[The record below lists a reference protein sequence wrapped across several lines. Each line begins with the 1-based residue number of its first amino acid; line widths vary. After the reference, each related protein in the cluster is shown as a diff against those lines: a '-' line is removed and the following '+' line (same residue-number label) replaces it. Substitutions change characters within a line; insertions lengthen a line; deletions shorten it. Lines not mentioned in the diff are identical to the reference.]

1 MSTLDLRF
9 EPINEQFD
17 PVEVEKI
24 RQLERKIK
32 TSLPK
37 EYVNF
42 ISCYGGCGFSGN
54 AKVRGNGQ
62 WQSIFTFFDG
72 EKLLAKL
79 DIYSDLTAE
88 GKVTFADDMYGNPF
102 VLDTLTGQV
111 FFIDFTVNPPI
122 GRKVTDSFSVFLA
135 SIQVHPFE

>member
-54 AKVRGNGQ
+54 AKVR
-62 WQSIFTFFDG
+62 
-72 EKLLAKL
+72 
-79 DIYSDLTAE
+79 
-88 GKVTFADDMYGNPF
+88 
-102 VLDTLTGQV
+102 
-111 FFIDFTVNPPI
+111 
-122 GRKVTDSFSVFLA
+122 
-135 SIQVHPFE
+135 